1 MQGRFQRVFAEAQ
14 VSGVL
19 ASLMKDNYH
28 LGVMVSVEDHVVVE
42 VEVVEVC
49 AQVLLLP
56 LVAPLR
62 LLTTVLTE
70 LLFVSQVVLLLPA
83 QTILTQ

>member
-1 MQGRFQRVFAEAQ
+1 MA
-14 VSGVL
+14 
-19 ASLMKDNYH
+19 
-28 LGVMVSVEDHVVVE
+28 SVEDHVVVEGEVE